1 MLFANRI
8 WFLFFAI
15 ALAPATTFLASPPAS
30 AQGAKKL
37 TPELQRARDALDK
50 YKDPVVAVH
59 DGYWSTVGCVWYRKP
74 GVETVGSS
82 PQEFAAIIKSEAV
95 RLDKVIRSAGIRV
108 N

>member
-1 MLFANRI
+1 MF
-8 WFLFFAI
+8 
-15 ALAPATTFLASPPAS
+15 APAKTPAAIISRLHQDTVRFL
-30 AQGAKKL
+30 GL
-37 TPELQRARDALDK
+37 PETKERFFN
-50 YKDPVVAVH
+50 
-59 DGYWSTVGCVWYRKP
+59 S